1 MDIIVKVCTDPEEYD
16 DASEG
21 PEMAPVDT
29 KMVAERM
36 KALLGAGG
44 VPRVRGMSEKQRQS
58 ELEML
63 ITQLTGTVP
72 EKD

>member
-1 MDIIVKVCTDPEEYD
+1 MEIMVKVCTDEAE
-16 DASEG
+16 DAAES
-21 PEMAPVDT
+21 PEMLPVD
-29 KMVAERM
+29 KEAVAARM

-63 ITQLTGTVP
+63 ITQLTGKVP
-72 EKD
+72 EKY